1 MSSGIHSA
9 AKHTL
14 KTEWF
19 MGAVAAAIALAAMGL
34 GLAYGKVE
42 RSSLHQKLYGWA
54 AAVVLVLA
62 GAYAIIHLSR
72 AIGRLVTRQSNPGA
86 GATIRLVTNGL
97 GYVFLIIALLAVL
110 GVSLDHLL
118 IGAGVAGIILG
129 VAAQQSLGNVFAA
142 IVMLFARPFVVGDR
156 IRIRSGVTGVLDVK
170 VLGIG
175 LTYVTVMSDDGV
187 LRIPNSIMLGA
198 GIGHLKQGAAP
209 IPSPP
214 PWAPPVPGTQ
224 NSAPPASAPPAPN
237 EKPASGEAASGR
249 KTPRPTRDCLRE
261 LPRSNPASRL
271 CQSLVRDPAP
281 RRSGRRGWRRGCR
294 GRRGRGGRRRGRSA
308 RLYFCWRDRRVLG
321 IDGPPTTKRV
331 LDVAGHLTRLF
342 ISRETVE
349 GNPVERHLAGAVG
362 PGE

>member
-19 MGAVAAAIALAAMGL
+19 MGATAAIIAMGALGL

-54 AAVVLVLA
+54 AAVVLVIA

-72 AIGRLVTRQSNPGA
+72 AIGRLITRQSNPGA

-97 GYVFLIIALLAVL
+97 GYVLLIVALLAVL

-129 VAAQQSLGNVFAA
+129 VAAQQSLGNIFAA
-142 IVMLFARPFVVGDR
+142 IVMLFARPFVVGDT

-175 LTYVTVMSDDGV
+175 LTYVTVMTDDGV

-198 GIGHLKQGAAP
+198 GIGHLKQGATP
-209 IPSPP
+209 VPSPA
-214 PWAPPVPGTQ
+214 PWVPPVAETPPT
-224 NSAPPASAPPAPN
+224 STAPPPASPSEPSSSGASPGATGADANTGLPP
-237 EKPASGEAASGR
+237 G
-249 KTPRPTRDCLRE
+249 TPTL
-261 LPRSNPASRL
+261 
-271 CQSLVRDPAP
+271 
-281 RRSGRRGWRRGCR
+281 
-294 GRRGRGGRRRGRSA
+294 
-308 RLYFCWRDRRVLG
+308 
-321 IDGPPTTKRV
+321 
-331 LDVAGHLTRLF
+331 
-342 ISRETVE
+342 
-349 GNPVERHLAGAVG
+349 
-362 PGE
+362 

>member
-1 MSSGIHSA
+1 MTSGIHSA

-19 MGAVAAAIALAAMGL
+19 MGASAGVIALASLGL

-54 AAVVLVLA
+54 AAVVLVIA

-72 AIGRLVTRQSNPGA
+72 AIGRLITRQSNPGA

-97 GYVFLIIALLAVL
+97 GYVLLIVALLAVL

-142 IVMLFARPFVVGDR
+142 IVMLFARPFVVGDT

-175 LTYVTVMSDDGV
+175 LTYVTVMTDDGV

-198 GIGHLKQGAAP
+198 GIGHLRQGATP
-209 IPSPP
+209 VPSPP
-214 PWAPPVPGTQ
+214 LWEPPPTAESTSPASTPSSAAWSAARPGESSSPNATPTATGEDANNSGLPPGT
-224 NSAPPASAPPAPN
+224 
-237 EKPASGEAASGR
+237 
-249 KTPRPTRDCLRE
+249 PTL
-261 LPRSNPASRL
+261 
-271 CQSLVRDPAP
+271 
-281 RRSGRRGWRRGCR
+281 
-294 GRRGRGGRRRGRSA
+294 
-308 RLYFCWRDRRVLG
+308 
-321 IDGPPTTKRV
+321 
-331 LDVAGHLTRLF
+331 
-342 ISRETVE
+342 
-349 GNPVERHLAGAVG
+349 
-362 PGE
+362 

>member
-9 AKHTL
+9 AKHTM

-19 MGAVAAAIALAAMGL
+19 MGASAAAVALAALGL

-54 AAVVLVLA
+54 AAVVLVVA

-86 GATIRLVTNGL
+86 GGTIRLVTNGL

-142 IVMLFARPFVVGDR
+142 IVMLFARPFVVGDH

-170 VLGIG
+170 VLGTG

-187 LRIPNSIMLGA
+187 LRVPNSIMLGA
-198 GIGHLKQGAAP
+198 GIGHLRAGVEP
-209 IPSPP
+209 VPSPP
-214 PWAPPVPGTQ
+214 PWTPPPPPEATLFSVAPTATEAPPTGSP
-224 NSAPPASAPPAPN
+224 SAPGNGSADTGLPPN
-237 EKPASGEAASGR
+237 TS
-249 KTPRPTRDCLRE
+249 TL
-261 LPRSNPASRL
+261 
-271 CQSLVRDPAP
+271 
-281 RRSGRRGWRRGCR
+281 
-294 GRRGRGGRRRGRSA
+294 
-308 RLYFCWRDRRVLG
+308 
-321 IDGPPTTKRV
+321 
-331 LDVAGHLTRLF
+331 
-342 ISRETVE
+342 
-349 GNPVERHLAGAVG
+349 
-362 PGE
+362 

>member
-19 MGAVAAAIALAAMGL
+19 MGTTAAAIALAALGL

-42 RSSLHQKLYGWA
+42 RSSLHQKLYGWV
-54 AAVVLVLA
+54 AAVVLVFA

-86 GATIRLVTNGL
+86 GGTIRLVTNGL

-142 IVMLFARPFVVGDR
+142 IVMLFARPFVVGDQ

-170 VLGIG
+170 VLGTG
-175 LTYVTVMSDDGV
+175 LTYVTVMTDDGV
-187 LRIPNSIMLGA
+187 LRVPNSIMLGA
-198 GIGHLKQGAAP
+198 GIGHLKQGVAP

-214 PWAPPVPGTQ
+214 PWAPPEPATTSFSTSTPTADQTPVPSASPPETGDDAS
-224 NSAPPASAPPAPN
+224 NSGLPPGAP
-237 EKPASGEAASGR
+237 
-249 KTPRPTRDCLRE
+249 TL
-261 LPRSNPASRL
+261 
-271 CQSLVRDPAP
+271 
-281 RRSGRRGWRRGCR
+281 
-294 GRRGRGGRRRGRSA
+294 
-308 RLYFCWRDRRVLG
+308 
-321 IDGPPTTKRV
+321 
-331 LDVAGHLTRLF
+331 
-342 ISRETVE
+342 
-349 GNPVERHLAGAVG
+349 
-362 PGE
+362 

>member
-1 MSSGIHSA
+1 MNKGIHTA

-19 MGAVAAAIALAAMGL
+19 MGVTAALIAFAAIGL
-34 GLAYGKVE
+34 GRAFGKIE

-54 AAVVLVLA
+54 AAVVLVIA

-97 GYVFLIIALLAVL
+97 GYVLLIFALLTVL
-110 GVSLDHLL
+110 GVSADHLL

-142 IVMLFARPFVVGDR
+142 IVMLFARPFVVGDS

-175 LTYVTVMSDDGV
+175 LTYVTVMTDDGV
-187 LRIPNSIMLGA
+187 LRVPNSIMLGA
-198 GIGHLKQGAAP
+198 GIGHLKQGASP

-214 PWAPPVPGTQ
+214 PWAPPNATPT
-224 NSAPPASAPPAPN
+224 APPTSAASSPASSPTPAPSAA
-237 EKPASGEAASGR
+237 PSPSASPSATGQDATNAGM
-249 KTPRPTRDCLRE
+249 PPGAPTL
-261 LPRSNPASRL
+261 
-271 CQSLVRDPAP
+271 
-281 RRSGRRGWRRGCR
+281 
-294 GRRGRGGRRRGRSA
+294 
-308 RLYFCWRDRRVLG
+308 
-321 IDGPPTTKRV
+321 
-331 LDVAGHLTRLF
+331 
-342 ISRETVE
+342 
-349 GNPVERHLAGAVG
+349 
-362 PGE
+362 

>member
-19 MGAVAAAIALAAMGL
+19 MGTTAAAVALAATGL

-42 RSSLHQKLYGWA
+42 RSSLHQKLSGWGA
-54 AAVVLVLA
+54 AIVLVIA

-86 GATIRLVTNGL
+86 GGTIRLVTNGL

-142 IVMLFARPFVVGDR
+142 IVMLFARPFVVGDH

-170 VLGIG
+170 VLGTG
-175 LTYVTVMSDDGV
+175 LTYVTVMTDDGV
-187 LRIPNSIMLGA
+187 LRVPNSIMLGA
-198 GIGHLKQGAAP
+198 GIGHLRAGVEP
-209 IPSPP
+209 VPSPP
-214 PWAPPVPGTQ
+214 PWEPPLPPEPHPSPVSPG
-224 NSAPPASAPPAPN
+224 SAA
-237 EKPASGEAASGR
+237 E
-249 KTPRPTRDCLRE
+249 
-261 LPRSNPASRL
+261 
-271 CQSLVRDPAP
+271 
-281 RRSGRRGWRRGCR
+281 
-294 GRRGRGGRRRGRSA
+294 
-308 RLYFCWRDRRVLG
+308 
-321 IDGPPTTKRV
+321 PPTGLPTE
-331 LDVAGHLTRLF
+331 LDNGSADKGLPPNTPTL
-342 ISRETVE
+342 
-349 GNPVERHLAGAVG
+349 
-362 PGE
+362 

>member
-9 AKHTL
+9 AKHTV

-187 LRIPNSIMLGA
+187 LRVPNSIMLGA

-224 NSAPPASAPPAPN
+224 NNAPPASAPPAPN
-237 EKPASGEAASGR
+237 EKTASGTAASGTEDAATNSGLPPG
-249 KTPRPTRDCLRE
+249 TPTL
-261 LPRSNPASRL
+261 
-271 CQSLVRDPAP
+271 
-281 RRSGRRGWRRGCR
+281 
-294 GRRGRGGRRRGRSA
+294 
-308 RLYFCWRDRRVLG
+308 
-321 IDGPPTTKRV
+321 
-331 LDVAGHLTRLF
+331 
-342 ISRETVE
+342 
-349 GNPVERHLAGAVG
+349 
-362 PGE
+362 